1 MAEAAGGK
9 PEAGWGGALG
19 LTLAVLSL
27 SVFVAFPLVV
37 VPLAIL
43 LLGLPAEAKTKQVAL
58 GALLAVIVLA
68 LPGGAL
74 VDLSRGWALG
84 VGGGFL
90 LVTLARPNSG
100 VFTRALVTAA
110 GAVLVGMAAL
120 GVAGGLGDFDAWIRQ
135 HFAAA
140 SAVIAEAFGPRVED
154 GEAAAAVRAAIAQV
168 GELQWLLFPGLLAV
182 QTVAALALA
191 AWFAGRI
198 GGDAR
203 MKLRPLREFRFDDHL
218 VWGLIVGLALA
229 VAPLGETATRIGY
242 NLLFVMAALYAV
254 RGLGVFL
261 FLAKSRP
268 PAVVL
273 VFAGI
278 AAFFLYFIIV
288 PATVMVG
295 LADTWLDVRGRAEP
309 APRA

>member
-1 MAEAAGGK
+1 VGEAAGAK

-27 SVFVAFPLVV
+27 SGFIAFPLVV
-37 VPLAIL
+37 LPLAIL
-43 LLGLPAEAKTKQVAL
+43 LLGLWAEARPKQVAL

-68 LPGGAL
+68 LPSGPL

-90 LVTLARPNSG
+90 LMTLVRPHSG
-100 VFTRALVTAA
+100 VFARALGTAA

-120 GVAGGLGDFDAWIRQ
+120 GVSGGLGDFDASMRQ
-135 HFAAA
+135 HFTAA
-140 SAVIAEAFGPRVED
+140 SAVIAEAFGPRVD
-154 GEAAAAVRAAIAQV
+154 DANAATAVRAAITQV
-168 GELQWLLFPGLLAV
+168 GELQWLLFPGLLAI

-198 GGDAR
+198 GGDGR
-203 MKLRPLREFRFDDHL
+203 MRLRPLREFRFDDHL

-229 VAPLGETATRIGY
+229 VAPLGESAARVGY

-261 FLAKSRP
+261 FLVKSRP

-278 AAFFLYFIIV
+278 AAFFLYFILV
-288 PATVMVG
+288 PATVLVG
-295 LADTWLDVRGRAEP
+295 LADTWLDVRGRAAP